1 MTAAAPT
8 LFAAA
13 LENWRLKLLSLACAL
28 VLFSLGHGGQD
39 AKRTL
44 VVNLEARLPD
54 REDKVLVDALLT
66 NVRIT
71 IKGSSAEI
79 DNLRASAFG
88 LQLDLRNAKSG
99 HVTFEPQMV
108 HGPAGSRFEVVDF
121 DPAGVD
127 VAWEDR
133 IKRDIPVQV
142 SVVGTPAAGYVV
154 KGAPLADPTKVSVT
168 GPATDV
174 MALTDVKIGAFDV
187 RGLSE
192 GAYPRELAIV
202 GLPARMRAEPRT
214 VFVTATIVR
223 ETAERAFPRL
233 AVVVVGNAKAKAK
246 PAEVDVR
253 LVCPPELVRSLRPEQ
268 VVPRA
273 EVSSKEAKE
282 PGGSVTAPVEVAV
295 DGCEA
300 FVTPSS
306 VVLKW

>member
-1 MTAAAPT
+1 MI
-8 LFAAA
+8 
-13 LENWRLKLLSLACAL
+13 LEYNCSQ
-28 VLFSLGHGGQD
+28 S
-39 AKRTL
+39 
-44 VVNLEARLPD
+44 
-54 REDKVLVDALLT
+54 
-66 NVRIT
+66 I
-71 IKGSSAEI
+71 
-79 DNLRASAFG
+79 AS
-88 LQLDLRNAKSG
+88 
-99 HVTFEPQMV
+99 
-108 HGPAGSRFEVVDF
+108 
-121 DPAGVD
+121 
-127 VAWEDR
+127 
-133 IKRDIPVQV
+133 
-142 SVVGTPAAGYVV
+142 AAGYVV
-154 KGAPLADPTKVSVT
+154 KGAPLAEPTKVSVT

-223 ETAERAFPRL
+223 ETAERAFPRF

-273 EVSSKEAKE
+273 EVSSKEAK
-282 PGGSVTAPVEVAV
+282 GSVTSPVEVAV

>member
-1 MTAAAPT
+1 MSVVTAPT
-8 LFAAA
+8 FLEGA
-13 LENWRLKLLSLACAL
+13 LENWRLKLLSLAGAL

-44 VVNLEARLPD
+44 VVNLEAELPE
-54 REDKVLVDALLT
+54 REDKVLAEALLT

-71 IKGSSAEI
+71 IKGPGAEI
-79 DNLRASAFG
+79 DNLRASALG
-88 LQLDLRNAKSG
+88 LQLDLRGAHSG
-99 HVTFEPQMV
+99 HVTFEPRMV
-108 HGPAGSRFEVVDF
+108 HGPTGARFEVVEF
-121 DPAGVD
+121 DPAGID

-133 IKRDIPVQV
+133 IKRDVPVQV

-154 KGAPLADPTKVSVT
+154 KGAPLAEPTKVSVT
-168 GPATDV
+168 GPASDV
-174 MALTDVKIGAFDV
+174 MALPDVKIGAFDV

-192 GAYPRELAIV
+192 GAYPRELPIV
-202 GLPARMRAEPRT
+202 ALPPRMKSDPST

-223 ETAERAFPRL
+223 ETAERSFPRL

-253 LVCPPELVRSLRPEQ
+253 LVCPPDLLRSLRPEQ

-273 EVSSKEAKE
+273 EVTSKEAT
-282 PGGSVTAPVEVAV
+282 GSVTAPVEVAV
-295 DGCEA
+295 DGCETH
-300 FVTPSS
+300 VTPSS